1 MCNLLYYER
10 GTKKSCGINWVDSIK
25 WPRKLSINPV
35 VGQNIQKIVDSS
47 KQESTIRLC
56 IDVGALYL
64 KKFPTLKTR
73 RELEQKCAPQ
83 LFLALLL
90 GMGWSV
96 IGRSRPRTV
105 TRTTFNFKFS
115 RLFSKIDSP
124 ESFNVLFL
132 TTKVNRLFSF
142 EGG

>member
-1 MCNLLYYER
+1 MCKLLFYET

-35 VGQNIQKIVDSS
+35 VGQNIEKIVDSS
-47 KQESTIRLC
+47 KQESTICRCLE
-56 IDVGALYL
+56 VGAQHL

-73 RELEQKCAPQ
+73 RELERKCVPQ

-96 IGRSRPRTV
+96 IGQSRPRTV

-115 RLFSKIDSP
+115 PLFSKIDTP
-124 ESFNVLFL
+124 ESFNALFF
-132 TTKVNRLFSF
+132 TTKVSRLFSF